1 MDEKLKELL
10 QSYVATAN
18 NPEYKSDWKV
28 INSKFPELKDYDP
41 AVLEAYVAT
50 ANNEEYNSDW
60 DLINSKF
67 PEFSPKKQDEVSTK
81 GSKNTSQ
88 TLVEP
93 SLPSQNE
100 VNYLNSPD
108 KPFGGFIENV
118 EADSSIPTKIDNS
131 AVVQQLIRDNLVD
144 FSKPLGNI
152 KTPVETIKQ
161 NASTKFKQFED
172 KATELLQAKYPNRKV
187 EVRFQKDNNLYN
199 KEGGRS
205 IKSQATIKAK
215 GNSQAPVSLH
225 NFNSARDYELVVD
238 GKVISGDKNKQL
250 YKDVLWDASG
260 ETGLYH
266 LEDWDVA
273 HISLVE
279 EGKGTAFKN
288 IKEKYSELLDSDEAK
303 ASIAYMKANIDQDP
317 NYREILNV
325 LEGIDEKKVNS
336 VKPEDVNRFTGVQKG
351 ILNQETTFDLGT
363 TTDANQ
369 AFTGLGQVEQDGL
382 VGTPE
387 EAQLYDSTF
396 ALNLEKS
403 LNNNLNQVKGIGD
416 RAVLTTGAI
425 AKKVLG
431 ETLATGAYRYAGLD
445 LNQVM
450 AETTDRLSELS
461 SRNEQGAGFTTA
473 EGASDIAAAIVDS
486 GLSVGYSA
494 LLTKATFG
502 VGLFTDMIGG
512 SIADYNSTKAK
523 TLGITTDELYKS
535 GKADIIAPAV
545 IGGLSFGL
553 EKIGLKGVRGA
564 LTRKIQSGLGKY
576 FTQIALDM
584 NKEGMTEWAQYGL
597 DQVNQH
603 LASGGS
609 IEDSGQV
616 FADSVF
622 TKDAFEQYL
631 KGLAGTGVLAA
642 PNVIASTITN
652 SSTRNQALKL
662 DQERRNLIG
671 QLDDSAV
678 MNDKVV
684 RDAVL
689 NKIDNLS
696 NEIQNLYDEDFAK
709 TKQNKSPEVID
720 EANILTTRISDI
732 DNKINST
739 NTDDSGQQL
748 TEEMK
753 SALQD
758 EKRNL
763 EAQLDDLIKTSP
775 DEAPVETKT
784 VERNDARLEEVA
796 SRLTEI
802 NSIQEDPAYREKYN
816 RRERNKL
823 VSEYNSLMDEYTPL
837 YEAMIKESSN
847 QTETT
852 TTINEVPETGLVS
865 NVEEGTEQIT
875 PTDETTN
882 LQTDVDIES
891 ISSPESLV
899 IETDNEVVSQPTFI
913 QSIRQNISNETRRNS
928 RISELEDRI
937 KNRSD
942 SNNLGIVN
950 DPKQQAQYWAD
961 VTEYAVLKVADKTIK
976 TVEALGKALG
986 IDSKTPELVS
996 AWEDAQKVNKIIS
1009 EATVTPP
1016 KKTVKGNIKEAT
1028 QGGITGK
1035 VTITNRQALANQL
1048 RDLNR
1053 GSKDME
1059 RNVKDISRTI
1069 GEYIS
1074 TNKDKLK
1081 GAKIPQSLV
1090 TKMVRAVSGVTN
1102 EKQLNKTLDVL
1113 EKAINDTE
1121 FRTRVSQVEANQKRL
1136 KAFAKTK
1143 GVAKDL
1149 SSTLN
1154 NFSKINPLEL
1164 GELDVVEDYLST
1176 LNNLVNLRQSK
1187 SRVDLAT
1194 MQKFVDIAE
1203 STREQKEAQKP
1214 VLSEDE
1220 KQVKKIDSLKKR
1232 LVERLG
1238 MSDSDVQAIDDRSR
1252 PYDEI
1257 VADLQ
1262 AKVNELK
1269 PSAEEK
1275 LREVSKEYE
1284 TELQTEKQ
1292 RIIDAQTNPEEK
1304 KLVQEFFDQGITEKD
1319 ISKAHMGSY
1328 VVSMYNLLNNN
1339 SAVGLGMVMNEAKQ
1353 SKALSDQTKVNNL
1366 NTFMQTPNLLV
1377 QQLDKWGFTSGSQTF
1392 DALVK
1397 AKRYI
1402 GDLHEHT
1409 GFADVQIKSN
1419 VAFKRM
1425 EAIKQ
1430 DFNNTVKKYRK
1441 DLTDNPVK
1449 EVQLAIYAD
1458 VVQYRQSWTP
1468 EQIKQEFTLR
1478 LDAWRETLKRMKE
1491 VNNSAYQ
1498 KENKVIISNLEQALN
1513 EIGTP
1518 ASATEIWDKLP
1529 QGHKEMYNYMRGTYD
1544 NLKNSHFAVS
1554 RVYGGL
1560 DVEQDWVNYV
1570 PRAYREARTRQ
1581 QALNE
1586 RQLATSGGRIND
1598 LATGSYTSSL
1608 AKENTGSGKS
1618 RLISGDKLPLNKVL
1632 NTRIFDTFLN
1642 ETGAMVYDI
1651 ETMAE
1656 RGYTANML
1664 NYKKHGGFSDFTD
1677 ELPMEIYTSKVG
1689 MKLEGDRFAIR
1700 TPDLNPSVLR
1710 RIFSKIGKLGV
1721 ANALGGVPQF
1731 IKQTSP
1737 LAEIF
1742 GRVSNPM
1749 TVGKAI
1755 AMINNPTQEVR
1766 DLLSMGDIAVR
1777 AIENEVYAPKGS
1789 SVSREQ
1795 RDRNAIISGLR
1806 GLGLGAD
1813 RITEKLANVSL
1824 IPLKVTDSYIAKVGW
1839 LSLYLDDASKRGSV
1853 ELSKPNKAS
1862 IAYANTQNSIVMNE
1876 SDPSL
1881 QASFTKQG
1889 WVRMMFPFSGFS
1901 INAKM
1906 TLVNSLSRLKRARTA
1921 SEIRQVSAEVAGNL
1935 SNIVM
1940 FNAIGFGIRTGAIA
1954 GGSFFLSK
1962 MIVGSDIPEEE
1973 KEKKLEELAKD
1984 EDTRTTM
1991 NEIRSTGYLVH
2002 DLMFGGIFGDYLEP
2016 ATQPI
2021 TDWALEKVWTEDALR
2036 ASGYSDAKK
2045 AMEKTWYENI
2055 ANKFGVQG
2063 VYAMKMF
2070 DTWKLGASLAESDKD
2085 YVTRRFRQVNAE
2097 HTDIVI
2103 DDYYLDQ
2110 ANINNFA
2117 IPDYDKASRLT
2128 SFLAGAGSL
2137 IGFSDQ
2143 WINSTTRYATNI
2155 SRTLVQKDH
2164 GKVSKA
2170 TADELIKRSKKVNTI
2185 KVGKVEVLMDEPMKV
2200 WYYSEWSDV
2209 VNTLKEER
2217 GKRTNEAN
2225 TDYEKRITDL
2235 AEKRIAKEFKVKY
2248 PEAVEQARQ
2257 DGRNKEKEKKQTD
2270 KARKR
2275 YDGQKQEE

>member
-28 INSKFPELKDYDP
+28 INSKFPELKDYDSE
-41 AVLEAYVAT
+41 VLQAYVQT

-67 PEFSPKKQDEVSTK
+67 PEFEPKKQAEVSTT
-81 GSKNTSQ
+81 GQGNTSGELNKPSTSSTGQ
-88 TLVEP
+88 

-100 VNYLNSPD
+100 VN
-108 KPFGGFIENV
+108 
-118 EADSSIPTKIDNS
+118 
-131 AVVQQLIRDNLVD
+131 Q
-144 FSKPLGNI
+144 
-152 KTPVETIKQ
+152 
-161 NASTKFKQFED
+161 
-172 KATELLQAKYPNRKV
+172 
-187 EVRFQKDNNLYN
+187 
-199 KEGGRS
+199 
-205 IKSQATIKAK
+205 
-215 GNSQAPVSLH
+215 
-225 NFNSARDYELVVD
+225 
-238 GKVISGDKNKQL
+238 
-250 YKDVLWDASG
+250 
-260 ETGLYH
+260 
-266 LEDWDVA
+266 
-273 HISLVE
+273 
-279 EGKGTAFKN
+279 
-288 IKEKYSELLDSDEAK
+288 
-303 ASIAYMKANIDQDP
+303 
-317 NYREILNV
+317 
-325 LEGIDEKKVNS
+325 
-336 VKPEDVNRFTGVQKG
+336 FTGVQKG
-351 ILNQETTFDLGT
+351 ILNQETTFDLGST
-363 TTDANQ
+363 VDANQ
-369 AFTGLGQVEQDGL
+369 AFTGLGQVEEGGL

-387 EAQLYDSTF
+387 EAQLYDSSF
-396 ALNLEKS
+396 VFNLEKS
-403 LNNNLNQVKGIGD
+403 LNNNLNQAKGFGD
-416 RAVLTTGAI
+416 RVLVTTGAL
-425 AKKVLG
+425 AKKALG
-431 ETLATGAYRYAGLD
+431 EVLASDAYRYAGLD
-445 LNQVM
+445 INQVL
-450 AETTDRLSELS
+450 ADATTRLGALS
-461 SRNEQGAGFTTA
+461 AKNEDVVGFTNS
-473 EGASDIAAAIVDS
+473 EGFEDYASALTDS
-486 GLSVGYSA
+486 ALAVGYSY
-494 LLTKATFG
+494 LVSRATLG
-502 VGLFTDMIGG
+502 AGLFTDMVGG
-512 SIADYNSTKAK
+512 SIADYNNTKAQTK
-523 TLGITTDELYKS
+523 GMTVEQLYKS
-535 GKADIIAPAV
+535 GEADFVAPAV
-545 IGGLSFGL
+545 LGGIGFAL
-553 EKIGLKGVRGA
+553 EKVGMKGVQGA

-576 FTQIALDM
+576 FTQVALDL
-584 NKEGMTEWAQYGL
+584 NKEGMTEWLQYGL
-597 DQVNQH
+597 DQVNQS

-609 IEDSGQV
+609 INDTGKVFVDSI
-616 FADSVF
+616 F
-622 TKDAFEQYL
+622 TKEAFEQYL
-631 KGLAGTGVLAA
+631 KGVAGTGV
-642 PNVIASTITN
+642 IASPNIISATILNN
-652 SSTRNQALKL
+652 SSRNKALGL
-662 DQERRNLIG
+662 DAERRALIQQLG
-671 QLDDSAV
+671 QDQNMSDP
-678 MNDKVV
+678 VV
-684 RDAVL
+684 RDAML
-689 NKIDNLS
+689 NKISDLGS
-696 NEIQNLYDEDFAK
+696 QIKDIYDQDFSK
-709 TKQNKSPEVID
+709 NKEGKSAEFID
-720 EANILTTRISDI
+720 QSAQLASRVSDI
-732 DNKINST
+732 ENKIQT
-739 NTDDSGQQL
+739 GVDDSGQQL
-748 TEEMK
+748 TEEAK
-753 SALQD
+753 SALES
-758 EKRNL
+758 EKNNL
-763 EAQLDDLIKTSP
+763 ESQLDDLVKNTP
-775 DEAPVETKT
+775 K
-784 VERNDARLEEVA
+784 VERNDARLEELA
-796 SRLTEI
+796 NRLTEI
-802 NSIQEDPAYREKYN
+802 TTIQEDPNYTKDYSQKQRAALDKEYN
-816 RRERNKL
+816 TLLDEYNPLYKVMFEETNPQTVNDNTNISNNRIDSEQQLSTPTESTGNATTETG
-823 VSEYNSLMDEYTPL
+823 VSETTV
-837 YEAMIKESSN
+837 ES
-847 QTETT
+847 Q
-852 TTINEVPETGLVS
+852 INDA
-865 NVEEGTEQIT
+865 Q
-875 PTDETTN
+875 D
-882 LQTDVDIES
+882 S
-891 ISSPESLV
+891 IQSE
-899 IETDNEVVSQPTFI
+899 NEVVAQPTFI
-913 QSIRQNISNETRRNS
+913 QSIRQNISDETRRNT

-937 KNRSD
+937 KNRPD
-942 SNNLGIVN
+942 SNKLGIAN

-976 TVEALGKALG
+976 TVEALGKTLG

-996 AWEDAQKVNKIIS
+996 AWEDAQKVNQILT

-1016 KKTVKGNIKEAT
+1016 KKTVKGNIREAT
-1028 QGGITGK
+1028 QGGISGK
-1035 VTITNRQALANQL
+1035 VTITNRQALTNQL

-1053 GSKDME
+1053 GAKDME
-1059 RNVKDISRTI
+1059 RNVKDLSSTI
-1069 GEYIS
+1069 GAYIS
-1074 TNKDKLK
+1074 ANKDKLK
-1081 GAKIPQSLV
+1081 GAKIPQSLF
-1090 TKMVRAVSGVTN
+1090 TKMVRSVSGVTN
-1102 EKQLNKTLDVL
+1102 EKQLSQTLDVL

-1121 FRTRVSQVEANQKRL
+1121 FRTRISQVEANQKRL

-1149 SSTLN
+1149 SNTLN
-1154 NFSKINPLEL
+1154 NFSKLNPIDL
-1164 GELDVVEDYLST
+1164 GDLTVIEDYLST
-1176 LNNLVNLRQSK
+1176 LNSLVNLRQSK

-1194 MQKFVDIAE
+1194 MQKFVDLAEIAQMQ
-1203 STREQKEAQKP
+1203 R
-1214 VLSEDE
+1214 
-1220 KQVKKIDSLKKR
+1220 
-1232 LVERLG
+1232 
-1238 MSDSDVQAIDDRSR
+1238 DVQKAPTTETEKKLNKIQKLETKLTDDLGVSEADVKAINDGTKSL
-1252 PYDEI
+1252 DEI
-1257 VADLQ
+1257 VAELQ
-1262 AKVNELK
+1262 AKIDEFIPNRE
-1269 PSAEEK
+1269 AK
-1275 LREVSKEYE
+1275 LRTVASEYE
-1284 TELQTEKQ
+1284 TEIQSDKQ

-1304 KLVQEFFDQGITEKD
+1304 KLVQEFFNQGITEKD
-1319 ISKAHMGSY
+1319 ISKAHLGNY

-1353 SKALSDQTKVNNL
+1353 SKALNDQTKVNNL
-1366 NTFMQTPNLLV
+1366 NTFMQTPSLLV

-1402 GDLHEHT
+1402 GDLHEYT

-1458 VVQYRQSWTP
+1458 VVQYRQSWTA
-1468 EQIKQEFTLR
+1468 EQIKQEFSLR

-1498 KENKVIISNLEQALN
+1498 KENKVIISNLEQALA

-1518 ASATEIWDKLP
+1518 KSATEIWDKLP

-1544 NLKNSHFAVS
+1544 NLKNSHFAIS

-1570 PRAYREARTRQ
+1570 PRAYREARTKQ

-1664 NYKKHGGFSDFTD
+1664 NYKKHRGFADFTD

-1755 AMINNPTQEVR
+1755 SMINNPTQEVK

-1795 RDRNAIISGLR
+1795 RDRNAVINGIRS
-1806 GLGLGAD
+1806 LGLGAD

-1824 IPLKVTDSYIAKVGW
+1824 LPLKVTDSYIAKVGW
-1839 LSLYLDDASKRGSV
+1839 LSLYLDDASKRGSI

-1881 QASFTKQG
+1881 QASFTRQG

-1921 SEIRQVSAEVAGNL
+1921 SEIKQVSAEVAGNL

-1940 FNAIGFGIRTGAIA
+1940 FNLIGFGIRAGAIT

-1962 MIVGSDIPEEE
+1962 MIAGSDLPEEE
-1973 KEKKLEELAKD
+1973 KEKKLEELVKD
-1984 EDTRTTM
+1984 KDTRNTM
-1991 NEIRSTGYLVH
+1991 NEIRSTGYLIH
-2002 DLMFGGIFGDYLEP
+2002 DLMFGGVFGDYLEP

-2021 TDWALEKVWTEDALR
+2021 TDWTLEKVWTEESLR

-2097 HTDIVI
+2097 HTDIVV

-2128 SFLAGAGSL
+2128 SFLFGAGSL
-2137 IGFSDQ
+2137 LGFSDQ
-2143 WINSTTRYATNI
+2143 LFNSTVRYATNI

-2164 GKVSKA
+2164 GKVSKV

-2235 AEKRIAKEFKVKY
+2235 AEKRIAKEFKIKY

-2270 KARKR
+2270 KSRKR
-2275 YDGQKQEE
+2275 YDDKTEE